1 MMPQPP
7 SRALP
12 DGAKTSSAKT
22 VRWSDRGAAAPRQIA
37 VRALA
42 PRAGHEDRDKNRGP
56 KSSFHAK
63 CSDPLSCVDDKS
75 LIYSQLNVD
84 INLLYNE
91 LLARISTRRRNL

>member
-22 VRWSDRGAAAPRQIA
+22 VRWSDRAAAAPRQIA
-37 VRALA
+37 VRALE

-63 CSDPLSCVDDKS
+63 CADPLSCVDDKS
-75 LIYSQLNVD
+75 LIYSRLNVD
-84 INLLYNE
+84 INLLYDTSCLPE
-91 LLARISTRRRNL
+91 SSRRR